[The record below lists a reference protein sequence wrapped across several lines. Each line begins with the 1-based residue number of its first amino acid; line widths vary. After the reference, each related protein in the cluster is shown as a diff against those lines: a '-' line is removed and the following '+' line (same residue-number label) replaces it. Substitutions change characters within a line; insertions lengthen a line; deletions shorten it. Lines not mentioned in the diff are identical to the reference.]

1 MSILK
6 IKSTTILTIYSNQKK
21 KETKSSLTDEKKIKD
36 MVVYFTRYVNWEWMI
51 IDDYIL
57 KKILNKSKE
66 IISVEKL
73 IVTTIL
79 IDTDDKLPDDITF
92 KKLYINDVC
101 Y

>member
-1 MSILK
+1 MDENAHLVLSWINGKTEKLEW
-6 IKSTTILTIYSNQKK
+6 KK
-21 KETKSSLTDEKKIKD
+21 YL
-36 MVVYFTRYVNWEWMI
+36 I

-92 KKLYINDVC
+92 KKALY
-101 Y
+101 